1 MNAPR
6 RLPSIPAYDLPQEGD
21 LPRSRANWTLEA
33 DRAALLVHDMQAYF
47 VDAFTPDASPISSVI
62 DSIARISGAAR
73 ARGIH
78 HPILFVLAI
87 GLFGLGVVFS
97 IAAFVV
103 PKVLGHDGPTW
114 IYLCA
119 MGFTPVGFLLTLAY
133 ALLGARVP
141 RT

>member
-1 MNAPR
+1 MSTEN
-6 RLPSIPAYDLPQEGD
+6 PQ
-21 LPRSRANWTLEA
+21 A
-33 DRAALLVHDMQAYF
+33 
-47 VDAFTPDASPISSVI
+47 PDASATGTPEAAPS
-62 DSIARISGAAR
+62 AR